1 MKWYKTVTLKT
12 TSGSKINLPKDVWK
26 NLGWKPN
33 DKIKLSYFYDA
44 PTDKYGPTGITI
56 SKEE

>member
-33 DKIKLSYFYDA
+33 DKIKLNYYFS
-44 PTDKYGPTGITI
+44 GPTYDGGPVGISV
-56 SKEE
+56 SKED

>member
-1 MKWYKTVTLKT
+1 MKWFKTVTLKT

-26 NLGWKPN
+26 NLGWEPN
-33 DKIKLSYFYDA
+33 DKIKLSYLFGA
-44 PTDKYGPTGITI
+44 PTDKYGPVGISI